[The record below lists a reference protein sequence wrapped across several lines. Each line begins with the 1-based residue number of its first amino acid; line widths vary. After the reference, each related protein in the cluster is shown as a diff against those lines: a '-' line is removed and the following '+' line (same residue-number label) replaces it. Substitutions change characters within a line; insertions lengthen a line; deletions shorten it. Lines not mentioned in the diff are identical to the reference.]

1 MSVLGVFGQNLRKLC
16 TSRPSIAAVCRDLD
30 INRVQFNRYMSGHS
44 FPKPNVLEKIC
55 TYFQVDSRII
65 LEELTDEQMELVRN
79 GKNARTAEI
88 ENSYLHHAVQY
99 FERGIALDVD
109 QHEIPD
115 GIHCLWRN
123 SFIDTKTAVANLVL
137 VKTINGSRV
146 FKSIDRPIN
155 ARRLVSKKNLNP
167 REHRGAL
174 LSTADGFTLIG
185 VSPHPSWCISMTYLG
200 RAYYSDSILTGF
212 SVVSRNEY
220 VGRRRA
226 SRCAFELL
234 PQRSAD
240 ILPVARQAGVRRSLS
255 DVPEVI
261 RELIEPAF
269 S

>member
-1 MSVLGVFGQNLRKLC
+1 
-16 TSRPSIAAVCRDLD
+16 
-30 INRVQFNRYMSGHS
+30 
-44 FPKPNVLEKIC
+44 
-55 TYFQVDSRII
+55 
-65 LEELTDEQMELVRN
+65 
-79 GKNARTAEI
+79 
-88 ENSYLHHAVQY
+88 
-99 FERGIALDVD
+99 
-109 QHEIPD
+109 
-115 GIHCLWRN
+115 
-123 SFIDTKTAVANLVL
+123 
-137 VKTINGSRV
+137 
-146 FKSIDRPIN
+146 
-155 ARRLVSKKNLNP
+155 
-167 REHRGAL
+167 
-174 LSTADGFTLIG
+174 
-185 VSPHPSWCISMTYLG
+185 MTYLG

>member
-1 MSVLGVFGQNLRKLC
+1 MLWIQRINAQPRPFGLLDCAFDAVKGVDPQFRVGLENMLRKFHFRPIIFAVIKSDPLC
-16 TSRPSIAAVCRDLD
+16 
-30 INRVQFNRYMSGHS
+30 
-44 FPKPNVLEKIC
+44 
-55 TYFQVDSRII
+55 
-65 LEELTDEQMELVRN
+65 
-79 GKNARTAEI
+79 
-88 ENSYLHHAVQY
+88 
-99 FERGIALDVD
+99 
-109 QHEIPD
+109 
-115 GIHCLWRN
+115 
-123 SFIDTKTAVANLVL
+123 
-137 VKTINGSRV
+137 
-146 FKSIDRPIN
+146 RPIN
-155 ARRLVSKKNLNP
+155 ARRIVGKKNHNP

-174 LSTADGFTLIG
+174 LSTADGITLIG
-185 VSPHPSWCISMTYLG
+185 VSPHPSWYISMTYLG
-200 RAYYSDSILTGF
+200 RAYYSDSILTAF